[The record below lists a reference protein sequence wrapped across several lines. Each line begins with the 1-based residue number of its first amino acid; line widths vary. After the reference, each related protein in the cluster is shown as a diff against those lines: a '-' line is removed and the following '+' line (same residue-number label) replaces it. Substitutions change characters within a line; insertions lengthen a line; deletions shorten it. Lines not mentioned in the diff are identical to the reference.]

1 LAATLKP
8 GVKFHPALAVVGQ
21 GALFTLSYS
30 TLKIH
35 CLRGQFH
42 WCEVSFTYDNLNKKT
57 IEEMYKF
64 GVILVLYIFLH
75 HKIVYNYLAHTQ
87 NKCFNIIVLLQIV
100 ATTKT
105 LIEQ

>member
-1 LAATLKP
+1 
-8 GVKFHPALAVVGQ
+8 
-21 GALFTLSYS
+21 
-30 TLKIH
+30 
-35 CLRGQFH
+35 
-42 WCEVSFTYDNLNKKT
+42 
-57 IEEMYKF
+57 MYKF